1 MQVGE
6 AIEPPEEVDAGYGS
20 DDDKADDATVDDATA
35 AFAVFVRREQQPLV
49 AFAWSLTGSFATAE
63 EVVQEAMTEAWR
75 SWDRVVGFD
84 KPGAWA
90 RRVVISRCTDRRRR
104 AGREER
110 ALVRLASRRPD
121 DRVKPSQPD
130 EELWAAIRELPE
142 RQSHAVA
149 LYYLEDLA
157 VADIAEVLG
166 CAQGTVKAHLHKG
179 RLALAQALGLLGQT
193 SGSEANGVTGEPDS
207 EGGPA

>member
-6 AIEPPEEVDAGYGS
+6 AIEDDEDA
-20 DDDKADDATVDDATA
+20 AAA
-35 AFAVFVRREQQPLV
+35 AFDAFARREQQPLV
-49 AFAWSLTGSFATAE
+49 AFAWSLTGSYAVAE
-63 EVVQEAMTEAWR
+63 EVVQEALASAWQ
-75 SWDRVVGFD
+75 SWDRVAGFD

-110 ALVRLASRRPD
+110 ALARLGGRRQQD
-121 DRVKPSQPD
+121 VAEPSQPD
-130 EELWAAIRELPE
+130 RELWAAVRDLPE

-157 VADIAEVLG
+157 VADIAEILG

-179 RLALAQALGLLGQT
+179 RLALARALGLLDET
-193 SGSEANGVTGEPDS
+193 RDL
-207 EGGPA
+207 EGGQG